1 MTLGYFL
8 KIRCDLS
15 MDNNVTFVI
24 VEIHYKNVHLWN
36 PQMPFYYSLQLPPK
50 CHVSTSY

>member
-1 MTLGYFL
+1 
-8 KIRCDLS
+8 

-36 PQMPFYYSLQLPPK
+36 LQIPFLVHYSLQLPLSAMCQHLIGLK
-50 CHVSTSY
+50 LDDF